1 MLWAHKAL
9 RIFSD
14 CLIDDSI
21 DDDDRKYFVAAWAST
36 HSRSR
41 SRGAR
46 ALRTPFA
53 PSRSSSSATTHE
65 DGRAARRSQE
75 VRFLY
80 ELVLDGWCHRAPA
93 RPKNSIVEFIC
104 TTRLAAASALFAR
117 GSLSIKRRARCSWWR
132 ARTSGSLPC
141 PPTRRV
147 RRRSLGNRSTRSLSH
162 TRHATPSRSSGA
174 PRTDGLCIFKTPK
187 KARFAAAHV
196 ASTVT
201 ASTSS
206 R

>member
-9 RIFSD
+9 RVFSD

-65 DGRAARRSQE
+65 DGRAARDDIKK
-75 VRFLY
+75 Y
-80 ELVLDGWCHRAPA
+80 ESYTRWC
-93 RPKNSIVEFIC
+93 
-104 TTRLAAASALFAR
+104 
-117 GSLSIKRRARCSWWR
+117 
-132 ARTSGSLPC
+132 
-141 PPTRRV
+141 
-147 RRRSLGNRSTRSLSH
+147 
-162 TRHATPSRSSGA
+162 
-174 PRTDGLCIFKTPK
+174 
-187 KARFAAAHV
+187 
-196 ASTVT
+196 STVRVI
-201 ASTSS
+201 APLPGPQ
-206 R
+206 